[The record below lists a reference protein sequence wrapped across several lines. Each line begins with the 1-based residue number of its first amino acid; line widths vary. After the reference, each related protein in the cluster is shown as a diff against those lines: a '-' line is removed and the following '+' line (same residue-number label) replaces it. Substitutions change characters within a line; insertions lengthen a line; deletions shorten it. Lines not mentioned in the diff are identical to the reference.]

1 MHQHEEQEEVYM
13 VINGRGIIHIDGENI
28 SLQKGDFINVVPESK
43 RALKAADDS
52 DLIFICAGAVSTGKY
67 PKSPNSKA
75 LIDDGIPDYD
85 NVPPWYEGNEK
96 IAEINQ
102 RLKNDHEARKE

>member
-1 MHQHEEQEEVYM
+1 M
-13 VINGRGIIHIDGENI
+13 VINGRGIIHIDGEDI
-28 SLQKGDFINVVPESK
+28 SLQKGDFINVFPESK

-67 PKSPNSKA
+67 PKSPNSRA
-75 LIDDGIPDYD
+75 VIDDGIPDYE
-85 NVPPWYEGNEK
+85 NVPPWYEGNKK

-102 RLKNDHEARKE
+102 RIKNEREARKE